1 MSKRFTSFLAIAAA
15 ALLLAAPAQ
24 AQQVVKKA
32 KASQKVLKAGPVKS
46 VDLKK
51 AKAARMKAE
60 SKVEGQAFRG
70 YAVKSSDYFMQAS
83 LEKVQEDKAVFEK
96 QMEKNLQAI
105 ARGQKPSQFSEFA
118 KVDDLTIGQIMK
130 RLSRSAGSVVTPR
143 LKVKSAAKAPTD
155 PTKASVTLTAGDV
168 WEDGSGYQMLLDAD
182 ATAYGTIIPAT
193 GALTSSGDVS
203 AAIYAEFEYKIPTN
217 ADGSLTTSNIVIDN
231 SITIEIPAGTY
242 DWVITNPTPGD
253 RMWIASANGNVGGRY
268 DDYVFEAGKSYEFT
282 VSLSGENDRVD
293 VSIDGEAPAG
303 PDVVTPPASAEALD
317 YVMSFSNSD
326 GSTGS
331 TPVKVVVDGNDVYFQ
346 GMSKY
351 IPSAWVIG
359 TKDGNNITFAGNQ
372 YMGEYSGYESYFFY
386 TGPTTF
392 VYDPAADTYSASGP
406 VFGVIGGQYYDGNY
420 TNPVLNRVVE
430 TAATPANPAITALT
444 NGTYGWYITF
454 NVPLVD
460 VDGNPIVASKLSYEI
475 FTDVQEEIAPLTFTP
490 ATHTKL
496 TEDMTVIPYGFTDNF
511 DFSTTQIY
519 LNELYSSTWNKIGI
533 KSIYTGGGE
542 THETE
547 IQWYTI
553 KPYGEETA
561 TTGANV
567 DVLPYSNALNTADLF
582 AVFGVIDSNNDGST
596 WGFDSSYY
604 TYYRYNSSNDA
615 DDWLIS
621 PAIKLEAGK
630 KYHFAIDAKAAGASF
645 PEKFEVFLGDAP
657 KASALTQNV
666 LAETTVT
673 STDYVTYEN
682 ENVAVSETGYYHFGI
697 HATSE
702 ADEFRLM
709 VANFLVEAG
718 VEAGAPAAVTDFE
731 VAQNEGKLETL
742 ISFKAPTKTS
752 AGEDLESLTK
762 IDIFRDGKLIKS
774 LDGTAAAP
782 LLKEEGDASAT
793 WVAANAGWENAED
806 VTSFTIGAGVSAVL
820 ANGGNSNGPKYYTSG
835 TALRMY
841 GKNTITL
848 SGATMTKVEFTLTGS
863 DAQKQLEANVGSY
876 ELSGTIGTWTGEA
889 NSITFTVPDGSGNQ
903 ARIQKIEIWVSG
915 GSSTTTA
922 LTPGAAYTYVD
933 NAEDLTVGTHVYQVI
948 PYNEVGM
955 GVKSEEKSI
964 FLSAALEV
972 PHTFDFAQDL
982 LDLFN
987 VIDDNNDG
995 STWIWSEANGAYY
1008 HYNGSNAADDYLI
1021 SLPFNL
1027 KAGKNYNVIVNAKGS
1042 ASYPEKLEV
1051 LAGKEPTVTGLNQT
1065 VLAPTDVNL
1074 GTYADYEGVFTPTE
1088 DGQYYFALHAVSDAD
1103 MLNLCVK
1110 LLTIEAAPEPTA
1122 PAAIADLTAT
1132 PGAEGALEVNLAFTT
1147 PTKAKDGS
1155 DLTGTVDV
1163 KVYRNNEL
1171 ATTLANLPV
1180 GSAQTWKDTNVEDG
1194 KTYTYYVVA
1203 ANESGDGLKSEK
1215 VSVFVGQDEL
1225 GPVENIVITGTT
1237 PTTVTIS
1244 WDAVTGVNGGYVNT
1258 ANVKY
1263 AVVSM
1268 HVETVLFWQVLVI
1281 DDVLGT
1287 VTGATSGTFNY
1298 PADEGEQEYKYFGVV
1313 ALNAEDP
1320 EPAVGDEYE
1329 GADVAYLLAGAPYVL
1344 PFFESFEG
1352 SSFHYIWDYDEYT
1365 AAIIADEAFDEDGIA
1380 VALLNEEAG
1389 EVYFESGKININGTA
1404 KPTLM
1409 FAAQGNGVTSMKV
1422 FVSKDGGAYEE
1433 KATVSLT
1440 SEYKQFKVS
1449 LDGYQNGTSYI
1460 RFKFVYDCA
1469 VPYEV
1474 DGDGN
1479 LTNYGDFVAIDA
1491 IRIADLLE
1499 YNLSLSNIKAPAK
1512 VVAGKTAAITATIT
1526 NEGENDIE
1534 GYTVVITAGDKE
1546 IYNKTADGI
1555 LKSFESVDVT
1565 TELET
1570 SIFDETGD
1578 VTIKATVSTEV
1589 DLKEEDNSLETI
1601 ITITE
1606 STAKGPE
1613 NVTAEDKG
1621 DEGVLITW
1629 SAPNVGEATPQQ
1641 ITEDFED
1648 TSVFEPFSLGGIT
1661 ADAHN
1666 GAFGDWTLYDGNG
1679 ITVYGFNNIEFPN
1692 NYEVAAWQVFNP
1704 AQLGTDAASQFA
1716 PHSGDQFLMSFCP
1729 AEENNC
1735 PPSDHW
1741 LISPVLT
1748 GDAQTISF
1756 FARAITAQYG
1766 AETFEVW
1773 ASSTDKNVASFTK
1786 VSSYSTDAVEW
1797 TEFTADLP
1805 AGTKYF
1811 AIRHTSED
1819 IFGLLIDDITYMALA
1834 GGNVNGDI
1842 VSFNIY
1848 VDGVL
1853 VATVEG
1859 DKTSYTVDP
1868 STIASGSH
1876 QFSVTAVYAD
1886 GTESKPVSATAT
1898 ATTAIEQIAND
1909 GEPVDVYSLDG
1920 KLVRSQARSLGGL
1933 KGVYVINGRKVLVK

>member
-1 MSKRFTSFLAIAAA
+1 M
-15 ALLLAAPAQ
+15 
-24 AQQVVKKA
+24 
-32 KASQKVLKAGPVKS
+32 
-46 VDLKK
+46 
-51 AKAARMKAE
+51 
-60 SKVEGQAFRG
+60 
-70 YAVKSSDYFMQAS
+70 
-83 LEKVQEDKAVFEK
+83 
-96 QMEKNLQAI
+96 
-105 ARGQKPSQFSEFA
+105 
-118 KVDDLTIGQIMK
+118 
-130 RLSRSAGSVVTPR
+130 
-143 LKVKSAAKAPTD
+143 
-155 PTKASVTLTAGDV
+155 
-168 WEDGSGYQMLLDAD
+168 
-182 ATAYGTIIPAT
+182 
-193 GALTSSGDVS
+193 
-203 AAIYAEFEYKIPTN
+203 
-217 ADGSLTTSNIVIDN
+217 
-231 SITIEIPAGTY
+231 
-242 DWVITNPTPGD
+242 
-253 RMWIASANGNVGGRY
+253 
-268 DDYVFEAGKSYEFT
+268 
-282 VSLSGENDRVD
+282 
-293 VSIDGEAPAG
+293 
-303 PDVVTPPASAEALD
+303 
-317 YVMSFSNSD
+317 
-326 GSTGS
+326 
-331 TPVKVVVDGNDVYFQ
+331 
-346 GMSKY
+346 
-351 IPSAWVIG
+351 
-359 TKDGNNITFAGNQ
+359 
-372 YMGEYSGYESYFFY
+372 
-386 TGPTTF
+386 
-392 VYDPAADTYSASGP
+392 
-406 VFGVIGGQYYDGNY
+406 
-420 TNPVLNRVVE
+420 
-430 TAATPANPAITALT
+430 
-444 NGTYGWYITF
+444 
-454 NVPLVD
+454 
-460 VDGNPIVASKLSYEI
+460 
-475 FTDVQEEIAPLTFTP
+475 
-490 ATHTKL
+490 
-496 TEDMTVIPYGFTDNF
+496 
-511 DFSTTQIY
+511 
-519 LNELYSSTWNKIGI
+519 
-533 KSIYTGGGE
+533 
-542 THETE
+542 
-547 IQWYTI
+547 
-553 KPYGEETA
+553 
-561 TTGANV
+561 
-567 DVLPYSNALNTADLF
+567 
-582 AVFGVIDSNNDGST
+582 
-596 WGFDSSYY
+596 
-604 TYYRYNSSNDA
+604 
-615 DDWLIS
+615 
-621 PAIKLEAGK
+621 
-630 KYHFAIDAKAAGASF
+630 
-645 PEKFEVFLGDAP
+645 
-657 KASALTQNV
+657 
-666 LAETTVT
+666 
-673 STDYVTYEN
+673 
-682 ENVAVSETGYYHFGI
+682 
-697 HATSE
+697 
-702 ADEFRLM
+702 
-709 VANFLVEAG
+709 
-718 VEAGAPAAVTDFE
+718 
-731 VAQNEGKLETL
+731 
-742 ISFKAPTKTS
+742 
-752 AGEDLESLTK
+752 TK

-782 LLKEEGDASAT
+782 LLKEEEQASAT
-793 WVAANAGWENAED
+793 WVAANQGYENAED
-806 VTSFTIGAGVSAVL
+806 VTSFTIGAGVSAAL

-915 GSSTTTA
+915 GSATTG

-933 NAEDLTVGTHVYQVI
+933 NGEDLTVGTHVYQVI

-955 GVKSEEKSI
+955 GVKSEEKSV
-964 FLSAALEV
+964 FLSVALDV
-972 PHTFDFAQDL
+972 PHTFDFSQNL
-982 LDLFN
+982 LDLFE
-987 VIDDNNDG
+987 VIDGNNDG
-995 STWIWSEANGAYY
+995 STWIWSETNGAYY
-1008 HYNGSNAADDYLI
+1008 RYNGSNAADDYLI

-1027 KAGKNYNVIVNAKGS
+1027 KAGKTYNVIVNAKGS
-1042 ASYPEKLEV
+1042 ASYPERLEV

-1065 VLAPTDVNL
+1065 VLDPTDVNL
-1074 GTYADYEGVFTPTE
+1074 GAYADYEGVFTPTE

-1147 PTKAKDGS
+1147 PTKAIDGS

-1163 KVYRNNEL
+1163 KVYRDNEL

-1225 GPVENIVITGTT
+1225 GPVENITITGTT

-1244 WDAVTGVNGGYVNT
+1244 WDEVTGVNGGYVNT

-1281 DDVLGT
+1281 DEVLGI

-1298 PADEGEQEYKYFGVV
+1298 PVNEGEQEYKYFGVV

-1329 GADVAYLLAGAPYVL
+1329 GADVAYLLAGAPYDL

-1601 ITITE
+1601 IIITE

-1629 SAPNVGEATPQQ
+1629 SAPNVGESTPQQ

-1692 NYEVAAWQVFNP
+1692 NYQVAAWQVFTTV
-1704 AQLGTDAASQFA
+1704 GDGAAFA
-1716 PHSGDQFLMSFCP
+1716 ESFAAHSGDQFLMSFCP

-1756 FARAITAQYG
+1756 FARAITANYG

-1786 VSSYSTDAVEW
+1786 VSSYTTDAVEW

-1848 VDGVL
+1848 VYGVL

>member
-46 VDLKK
+46 VDLEK

-83 LEKVQEDKAVFEK
+83 LEKVQEDKAVLEK
-96 QMEKNLQAI
+96 QMEKNLRETLHGDLRQVQGKMFANVKLAQTRQTVFGSAKSNQNVSRRAAGEVVDAHGVITGIPEGETKVYQRSGTGWYNDGNSVYYTEQAGMIQITETEDGTVYFKDFFSQVGVDTYIKGTKSGNTITVPAGQMVYYWSDSNYGLRTGFAEYSTSGFVETKAGDPYILTIDGNTISLTETSFDFDNGAGTI
-105 ARGQKPSQFSEFA
+105 AALFYSDDDSFSGYGDNSSVFTYDPTYVPPTLVELPEGAVVETWYNSATEQSSSGSSHVEGSA
-118 KVDDLTIGQIMK
+118 KV
-130 RLSRSAGSVVTPR
+130 AFV
-143 LKVKSAAKAPTD
+143 
-155 PTKASVTLTAGDV
+155 
-168 WEDGSGYQMLLDAD
+168 
-182 ATAYGTIIPAT
+182 
-193 GALTSSGDVS
+193 
-203 AAIYAEFEYKIPTN
+203 
-217 ADGSLTTSNIVIDN
+217 
-231 SITIEIPAGTY
+231 
-242 DWVITNPTPGD
+242 
-253 RMWIASANGNVGGRY
+253 
-268 DDYVFEAGKSYEFT
+268 
-282 VSLSGENDRVD
+282 
-293 VSIDGEAPAG
+293 
-303 PDVVTPPASAEALD
+303 
-317 YVMSFSNSD
+317 
-326 GSTGS
+326 
-331 TPVKVVVDGNDVYFQ
+331 GNDVYLSGIFENYPNSWIKGTLAGTTVTFSGLQFLGTYSSFNIFAVGTDGEALEDFQ
-346 GMSKY
+346 MTYDAEAQKFTSVNDLLANAKEDAIYYLEWYTGIS
-351 IPSAWVIG
+351 I
-359 TKDGNNITFAGNQ
+359 TKDA
-372 YMGEYSGYESYFFY
+372 
-386 TGPTTF
+386 
-392 VYDPAADTYSASGP
+392 PA
-406 VFGVIGGQYYDGNY
+406 
-420 TNPVLNRVVE
+420 E
-430 TAATPANPAITALT
+430 
-444 NGTYGWYITF
+444 
-454 NVPLVD
+454 
-460 VDGNPIVASKLSYEI
+460 
-475 FTDVQEEIAPLTFTP
+475 QEA
-490 ATHTKL
+490 
-496 TEDMTVIPYGFTDNF
+496 V
-511 DFSTTQIY
+511 
-519 LNELYSSTWNKIGI
+519 
-533 KSIYTGGGE
+533 
-542 THETE
+542 
-547 IQWYTI
+547 
-553 KPYGEETA
+553 
-561 TTGANV
+561 TGANV

-582 AVFGVIDSNNDGST
+582 ADFGVIDSNNDGST
-596 WGFDSSYY
+596 WGFDS
-604 TYYRYNSSNDA
+604 TYGTCYKWNSSNNA
-615 DDWLIS
+615 NDWLIS

-645 PEKFEVFLGDAP
+645 PETFEVFLGDAP

-673 STDYVTYEN
+673 STDFVTYEN
-682 ENVAVSETGYYHFGI
+682 ENVTVSETGYYHFGI

-702 ADEFRLM
+702 ADQFRLM

-752 AGEDLESLTK
+752 GGEDLESLTK

-793 WVAANAGWENAED
+793 WVAANAGWTHQDSPTE
-806 VTSFTIGAGVSAVL
+806 FTIIENVL
-820 ANGGNSNGPKYYTSG
+820 TASLSSGSNTSNAPRYWENNSGKTLRLYNGN
-835 TALRMY
+835 
-841 GKNTITL
+841 
-848 SGATMTKVEFTLTGS
+848 TMTIAGSTMKKVVITFIGS
-863 DAQKQLEANVGSY
+863 NDLSANVGNY
-876 ELSGTIGTWTGEA
+876 NLNENVGTWTGSASE
-889 NSITFTVPDGSGNQ
+889 IVFTGGSGK
-903 ARIQKIEIWVSG
+903 AFIEKIEVWLDG

-933 NAEDLTVGTHVYQVI
+933 NGEDLTVGTHVYQVI

-987 VIDDNNDG
+987 VIDANADG
-995 STWIWSEANGAYY
+995 STWMWSETNGAYY
-1008 HYNGSNAADDYLI
+1008 HYNGSNAGDDYLI

-1027 KAGKNYNVIVNAKGS
+1027 KAGKTYNVIVNAKGS
-1042 ASYPEKLEV
+1042 ASYPERLEV

-1074 GTYADYEGVFTPTE
+1074 GDYADYEGVFTPTE

-1122 PAAIADLTAT
+1122 PAAIADFTAT
-1132 PGAEGALEVNLAFTT
+1132 AGAEGALEVNLAFTT
-1147 PTKAKDGS
+1147 PTKAIDGS

-1163 KVYRNNEL
+1163 KVYRDNEL

-1215 VSVFVGQDEL
+1215 VSAFVGQDEL
-1225 GPVENIVITGTT
+1225 GPVENITITGTT

-1244 WDAVTGVNGGYVNT
+1244 WDEVTGVNGGYVNT

-1287 VTGATSGTFNY
+1287 VSGATSGTFNY
-1298 PADEGEQEYKYFGVV
+1298 PVDEGEQEYKYFGVV

-1320 EPAVGDEYE
+1320 EPAVGDEYD
-1329 GADVAYLLAGAPYVL
+1329 GTGVAYLLAGAPYVL

-1352 SSFHYIWDYDEYT
+1352 SSFHYIWDYDEYA

-1629 SAPNVGEATPQQ
+1629 SAPNVGESTPQQ

-1679 ITVYGFNNIEFPN
+1679 ITVYGFDNSEFPN
-1692 NYEVAAWQVFNP
+1692 NYQVAAWQVFTTV
-1704 AQLGTDAASQFA
+1704 GDGAAFA
-1716 PHSGDQFLMSFCP
+1716 ESFAAHSGDQFLMSFCP

-1741 LISPVLT
+1741 LISPELT

-1756 FARAITAQYG
+1756 FARAITANYG
-1766 AETFEVW
+1766 AESFEVW

-1786 VSSYSTDAVEW
+1786 VSSYTTDAVEW
-1797 TEFTADLP
+1797 TKFTADLP

>member
-83 LEKVQEDKAVFEK
+83 LEKVQEDKAAFEK

-193 GALTSSGDVS
+193 GGALASSGDVS

-217 ADGSLTTSNIVIDN
+217 ADGSLTTSNIVINN

-242 DWVITNPTPGD
+242 DWVVTNPTPGD

-282 VSLSGENDRVD
+282 VSLSGGNDRVD
-293 VSIDGEAPAG
+293 VSIDGEAPAD

-317 YVMSFSNSD
+317 YVMTFSNSD

-346 GMSKY
+346 GMSMY

-460 VDGNPIVASKLSYEI
+460 VDGNPMVASKLSYEI

-496 TEDMTVIPYGFTDNF
+496 TEDMTVIPYGFTDNY

-582 AVFGVIDSNNDGST
+582 AVFGVIDSNYDGST
-596 WGFDSSYY
+596 WSFDSSYGA
-604 TYYRYNSSNDA
+604 YYRWNSSNDA
-615 DDWLIS
+615 NDWLIS

-731 VAQNEGKLETL
+731 VAQNEGKLEVNV
-742 ISFKAPTKTS
+742 SFKAPTKTV
-752 AGEDLESLTK
+752 AGDDLTDLTK
-762 IDIFRDGKLIKS
+762 IDILRDGQVI
-774 LDGTAAAP
+774 
-782 LLKEEGDASAT
+782 
-793 WVAANAGWENAED
+793 
-806 VTSFTIGAGVSAVL
+806 
-820 ANGGNSNGPKYYTSG
+820 
-835 TALRMY
+835 
-841 GKNTITL
+841 
-848 SGATMTKVEFTLTGS
+848 
-863 DAQKQLEANVGSY
+863 
-876 ELSGTIGTWTGEA
+876 
-889 NSITFTVPDGSGNQ
+889 
-903 ARIQKIEIWVSG
+903 
-915 GSSTTTA
+915 TTTNG
-922 LTPGAAYTYVD
+922 LTPGATFTYVD
-933 NAEDLTVGTHVYQVI
+933 DAEDLTVGTHVYQVI
-948 PYNEVGM
+948 PYNTVGM

-972 PHTFDFAQDL
+972 PHTFDFAQNL

-995 STWIWSEANGAYY
+995 STWIWSETNGAYY

-1027 KAGKNYNVIVNAKGS
+1027 KAGKTYNVIVNAKGS
-1042 ASYPEKLEV
+1042 ASYPERLEV

-1065 VLAPTDVNL
+1065 VLAPTVVNL
-1074 GTYADYEGVFTPTE
+1074 GAYADYEGEFTPTE

-1122 PAAIADLTAT
+1122 PAAIADFTAT
-1132 PGAEGALEVNLAFTT
+1132 AGAEGALEVNLAFTA
-1147 PTKAKDGS
+1147 PTKAIDGS

-1163 KVYRNNEL
+1163 KVYRDNEL
-1171 ATTLANLPV
+1171 VNTVAGIAV
-1180 GSAQTWKDTNVEDG
+1180 GAAGSWKDTNVEDG

-1215 VSVFVGQDEL
+1215 VSVFVGQDEI

-1298 PADEGEQEYKYFGVV
+1298 PVDEGEQEYKYFGVV

-1469 VPYEV
+1469 VPYEI

-1629 SAPNVGEATPQQ
+1629 SAPNVGESTPQQ

-1692 NYEVAAWQVFNP
+1692 NYQVAAWQVFNP

-1716 PHSGDQFLMSFCP
+1716 PHSGDQFMISFCP
-1729 AEENNC
+1729 AEEENY
-1735 PPSDHW
+1735 PAADHW

-1766 AETFEVW
+1766 AESFEVW

-1786 VSSYSTDAVEW
+1786 VSSYTTDAVEW

-1811 AIRHTSED
+1811 AIRHTSKD